1 MYIFINM
8 EEKRFSIDI
17 VLKKTKRWNF
27 KEILI
32 EKNIVYCE
40 WFMEL
45 NEDVSIIS
53 VDVNIEELE
62 DLYNFILNQLSES
75 RIVLPN
81 GTRLKAKLPFDI
93 IKTKLVK

>member
-1 MYIFINM
+1 MYIFANM
-8 EEKRFSIDI
+8 NEKRFSIDI
-17 VLKKTKRWNF
+17 VLKKTKRWDF
-27 KEILI
+27 KEVLI

-40 WFMEL
+40 WFVEL
-45 NEDVSIIS
+45 KEDVSIIS

-62 DLYNFILNQLSES
+62 DLYDFLLNQLSES

>member
-1 MYIFINM
+1 MN
-8 EEKRFSIDI
+8 EKRFNIDI
-17 VLKKTKRWNF
+17 VLKKTKRWDF

-40 WFMEL
+40 WFVEL

-53 VDVNIEELE
+53 VDVNIKELE
-62 DLYNFILNQLSES
+62 DLYDFILNQLSES

>member
-1 MYIFINM
+1 M

-62 DLYNFILNQLSES
+62 DLYDFILNQLSES

>member
-1 MYIFINM
+1 M

>member
-62 DLYNFILNQLSES
+62 DLYDFILNQLSES